1 MAKVERH
8 NVVQKRARRRQRS
21 RGRRAIRTT
30 SVLAVLALAAGGAI
44 YLWGPEPA
52 ADVGQ
57 PAPPFALPDATGQ
70 TVSLAEFLGKEPVV
84 LVFYM
89 FAR

>member
-1 MAKVERH
+1 MAKGERH

-21 RGRRAIRTT
+21 RRRRAIRTT
-30 SVLAVLALAAGGAI
+30 IVVAVLALAAGGAF

-57 PAPPFALPDATGQ
+57 PAPTFALPDATGR
-70 TVSLAEFLGKEPVV
+70 TVSLADFHGKQPVV
-84 LVFYM
+84 LAFYM
-89 FAR
+89 FAG